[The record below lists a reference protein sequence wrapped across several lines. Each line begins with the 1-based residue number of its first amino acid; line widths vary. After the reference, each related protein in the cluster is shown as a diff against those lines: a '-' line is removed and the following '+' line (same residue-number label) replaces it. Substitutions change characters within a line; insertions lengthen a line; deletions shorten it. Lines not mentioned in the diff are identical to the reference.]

1 MKKNI
6 CIIILFLVLAI
17 PRITAAQ
24 SKFSLTPGLFYN
36 GAGFGDKVNGFGG
49 IIGLEYQQHATHF
62 FSLELRTKYAC
73 YLFDDGTRWREDKD
87 GNLQPPVNPGEAR
100 LEYTLFSPQAGLVPK
115 FHLYL
120 DESLSFFVENE
131 FSLGL
136 MSGRF
141 RYKGFTETKRFT
153 EPIFSYNVGAGI
165 GYKLKKGTLLC
176 SVGYSTL
183 NFRKK
188 IYKHRPANYR
198 EGIPNQDAVLW
209 VNLIFK
215 IPFSK
220 PHDN

>member
-1 MKKNI
+1 MKKNRV
-6 CIIILFLVLAI
+6 IILLLLILFPPAS
-17 PRITAAQ
+17 AQ

-49 IIGLEYQQHATHF
+49 IIGLEYQQGTARF

-73 YLFDDGTRWREDKD
+73 YLFDDGTRWREDKY

-115 FHLYL
+115 FHFYL

-136 MSGRF
+136 ISGRF
-141 RYKGFTETKRFT
+141 RYKGFIGTKRFT

-183 NFRKK
+183 NFREK

-215 IPFSK
+215 IPLSK
-220 PHDN
+220 TRNN